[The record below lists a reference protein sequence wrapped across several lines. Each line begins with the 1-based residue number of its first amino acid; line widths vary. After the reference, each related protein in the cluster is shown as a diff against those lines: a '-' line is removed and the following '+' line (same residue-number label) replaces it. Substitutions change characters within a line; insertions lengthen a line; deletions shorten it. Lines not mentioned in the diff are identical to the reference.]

1 MNQRILAY
9 AVIILSV
16 VYFYSSDAV
25 ATEFDG
31 LWGCV
36 DANSIAPEPY
46 VFLQQNTGNSDSF
59 VRYGESQK
67 PASSRHITNNIVWSF
82 LGNDGNLFEDTIVL
96 ADNGIAGYYNFNVS
110 SGIAPV
116 RYFRCKKLY
125 REDKLELG
133 FPVAK

>member
-1 MNQRILAY
+1 MKKRILAY
-9 AVIILSV
+9 AVTIMSA
-16 VYFYSSDAV
+16 VYFYSPDAS

-46 VFLQQNTGNSDSF
+46 VFLQQDTGYSDPY

-67 PASSRHITNNIVWSF
+67 PASNRHVTNNIVWSF
-82 LGNDGNLFEDTIVL
+82 LGNEGNLFEDSIVL

-110 SGIAPV
+110 KGITPI
-116 RYFRCKKLY
+116 RYF
-125 REDKLELG
+125 
-133 FPVAK
+133 